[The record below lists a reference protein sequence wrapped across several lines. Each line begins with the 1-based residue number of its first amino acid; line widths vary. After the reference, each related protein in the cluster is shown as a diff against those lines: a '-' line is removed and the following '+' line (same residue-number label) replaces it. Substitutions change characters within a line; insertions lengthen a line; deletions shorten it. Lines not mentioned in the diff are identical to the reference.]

1 MAVQTRS
8 VLKTYFET
16 GDKPTS
22 AQFGDLV
29 DSIFAAKFMTVSSTS
44 INAVPNTLYSINAGT
59 STVTINANALE
70 RGESFIVDRG
80 TDAIYANAK
89 VDFVHNNMVMYAKGY
104 ADVSAPQDDC
114 MMSYAAL
121 LCGDYVLLVNRA
133 YYSI

>member
-1 MAVQTRS
+1 MAVQTRN

-16 GDKPTS
+16 GDKPTA
-22 AQFGDLV
+22 AQFGDLI

-59 STVTINANALE
+59 STVTINAHALE

-89 VDFVHNNMVMYAKGY
+89 VNFEHNNMIMYSTGY
-104 ADVSAPQDDC
+104 EYVSAPQDDC

-133 YYSI
+133 CYSI

>member
-1 MAVQTRS
+1 MAVQTRN

-16 GDKPTS
+16 GDKPTA
-22 AQFGDLV
+22 AQFGDLI

-70 RGESFIVDRG
+70 RGESFIVNRG

-89 VDFVHNNMVMYAKGY
+89 VDFVHNNMIMYSKGY
-104 ADVSAPQDDC
+104 ADVSASQDDS

-121 LCGDYVLLVNRA
+121 LCGDHVLLVNRA
-133 YYSI
+133 CYSI

>member
-1 MAVQTRS
+1 MAVQTRN

-16 GDKPTS
+16 GDKPTA
-22 AQFGDLV
+22 AQFGDLI

-59 STVTINANALE
+59 STVTIDANALE

-89 VDFVHNNMVMYAKGY
+89 VNFVHNNMVMYTKGY
-104 ADVSAPQDDC
+104 EYVSAPQDDC

>member
-1 MAVQTRS
+1 MAVQTRN

-16 GDKPTS
+16 GDKPTA
-22 AQFGDLV
+22 AQFGDLI

-70 RGESFIVDRG
+70 RGESFIVNRG

-89 VDFVHNNMVMYAKGY
+89 VDFVHNNMVMYTKGY
-104 ADVSAPQDDC
+104 ANVSAPQDDC

-121 LCGDYVLLVNRA
+121 LCGDYVLLVNRT